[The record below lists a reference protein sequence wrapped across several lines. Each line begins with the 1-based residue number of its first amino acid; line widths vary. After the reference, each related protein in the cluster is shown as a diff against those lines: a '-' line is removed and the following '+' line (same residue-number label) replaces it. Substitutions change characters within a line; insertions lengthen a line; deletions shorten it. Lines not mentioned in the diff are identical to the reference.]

1 GRVPERRRPGPRRH
15 RSDRLCEM
23 LHAMQPSS
31 EVIVAIGQLLQP
43 LLDTLERIT
52 WVQRHLFPPHAPGL
66 ADELAPCAEAVGEPL
81 SAFEKVEWPDDLR
94 FMRDRLIDVAR
105 QTIDLVNAF
114 VEAAHAP
121 DNPIELYR
129 AIRRFAR
136 IQETLYPLAPAF
148 EPVS

>member
-1 GRVPERRRPGPRRH
+1 TDCGRVPERRRLGPRRH

-43 LLDTLERIT
+43 LLDTLERIS
-52 WVQRHLFPPHAPGL
+52 WRQRRLCPPHAPRL
-66 ADELAPCAEAVGEPL
+66 AHERATGAEARGEPL

-121 DNPIELYR
+121 DNPIDLYR
-129 AIRRFAR
+129 AIRRF
-136 IQETLYPLAPAF
+136 
-148 EPVS
+148 